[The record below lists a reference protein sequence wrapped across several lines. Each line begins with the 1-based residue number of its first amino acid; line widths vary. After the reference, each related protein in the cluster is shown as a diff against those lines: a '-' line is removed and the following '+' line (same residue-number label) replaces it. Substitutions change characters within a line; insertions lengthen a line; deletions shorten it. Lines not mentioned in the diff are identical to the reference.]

1 MIHQLSMQATQNPF
15 RKNRGRVS
23 RVLFHPSKPF
33 LLVATE
39 YHVRVYNLVKQ
50 ALARKLVGSSGGFTC
65 LAIHSSG
72 DHVLAGDP
80 PLPVSCRPG
89 RLVTCGE
96 GPRAR
101 ALYFDV
107 NQRAHPPSC
116 AGLTGSED
124 RRLAWYD
131 LDLSTKP
138 YKALRYHKAAVRGAA
153 YHRGYPLFASSS
165 DDGAVHVF
173 HGMVYQVRDVDV
185 ESSVSRC
192 EQHACREGKAS
203 TPLGLIVEPVMMLR
217 AGSDD
222 KPTHRSREDPERA
235 HGRGQRRRARRGVPP
250 HAALAVHCR
259 RRRYHQPVY
268 KQLIAWAVS
277 DPSIQDADVP
287 IPSLDKTQVPIRQSL
302 QRIDDLLNSMRV
314 PVCSYSHSIAL
325 YNATKPA

>member
-1 MIHQLSMQATQNPF
+1 MIHQLSKQATQNPF

-39 YHVRVYNLVKQ
+39 HHVRVYNLVKQ

-80 PLPVSCRPG
+80 PFPVSLVPG
-89 RLVTCGE
+89 RLHVLQALRHVLSMVLSTKC
-96 GPRAR
+96 AR
-101 ALYFDV
+101 
-107 NQRAHPPSC
+107 PPC
-116 AGLTGSED
+116 WAALTGSED

-173 HGMVYQVRDVDV
+173 HGMVYQVLGVATQQYASLSDDLCDMPALI
-185 ESSVSRC
+185 SSTSRHWC
-192 EQHACREGKAS
+192 WVPSLRQCCVQDLM
-203 TPLGLIVEPVMMLR
+203 TNPLIVPVKILR
-217 AGSDD
+217 GHTVVASEGVLDVAFHPTQPWLFTAG
-222 KPTHRSREDPERA
+222 A
-235 HGRGQRRRARRGVPP
+235 
-250 HAALAVHCR
+250 
-259 RRRYHQPVY
+259 
-268 KQLIAWAVS
+268 
-277 DPSIQDADVP
+277 DAT
-287 IPSLDKTQVPIRQSL
+287 INLFT
-302 QRIDDLLNSMRV
+302 NS
-314 PVCSYSHSIAL
+314 
-325 YNATKPA
+325 